1 MKLRVL
7 NFFSMKNNEWLLVI
21 FLLITGVLYS
31 QSNVKTI
38 SITEYKM
45 SKGRKYPLI
54 DLRTAQEYE
63 EGHLKRSNN
72 IDFTY
77 SGFALMFV
85 DFKKTTPMYLYCRT
99 GNKSAKA
106 AALLDS
112 LGFKKI
118 INLDGGVERWKEA
131 GLPLV
136 RD

>member
-99 GNKSAKA
+99 GNKKCQS
-106 AALLDS
+106 S
-112 LGFKKI
+112 SYIRF
-118 INLDGGVERWKEA
+118 
-131 GLPLV
+131 V
-136 RD
+136 RIQKDHQFGWWS

>member
-21 FLLITGVLYS
+21 FLLITRCIVFA
-31 QSNVKTI
+31 VKCKNDI
-38 SITEYKM
+38 NTEYKM

-99 GNKSAKA
+99 GK
-106 AALLDS
+106 
-112 LGFKKI
+112 
-118 INLDGGVERWKEA
+118 
-131 GLPLV
+131 
-136 RD
+136 